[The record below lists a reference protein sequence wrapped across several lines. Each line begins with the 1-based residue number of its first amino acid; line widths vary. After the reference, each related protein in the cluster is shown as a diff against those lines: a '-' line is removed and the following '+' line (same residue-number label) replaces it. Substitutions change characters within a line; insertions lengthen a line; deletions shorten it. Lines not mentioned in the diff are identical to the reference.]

1 MRLVHAAGIALL
13 LTTVSVSSPAHAGSY
28 LSFGLGSESTPSP
41 ALTSDL
47 HPENLTIGRLAL
59 GYRVGPLAVEA
70 GIAASGI
77 RQTETSDGGEAL
89 NTASASVDL
98 KYYTSLFGP
107 VEGYARGGL
116 SKTWMRG
123 SGLAVPAS
131 ERAYDIGGGLQY
143 TFGPLPLA
151 KAAVWL
157 DYTHRMPDR
166 SQGETTLNAAS
177 DVMTVGVSVG
187 F

>member
-1 MRLVHAAGIALL
+1 ML
-13 LTTVSVSSPAHAGSY
+13 LTTLTTLTLSSPAHAGSY

-41 ALTSDL
+41 EVTSDL
-47 HPENLTIGRLAL
+47 HPENLTIGRLAA
-59 GYRVGPLAVEA
+59 GYRVGPIALEA

-77 RQTETSDGGEAL
+77 RQSDSIDGGGDPV

-98 KYYTSLFGP
+98 KYYMGLFGP

-116 SKTWMRG
+116 SKTWLRG
-123 SGLAVPAS
+123 SGASVASS

-157 DYTHRMPDR
+157 DYTHRMPERD
-166 SQGETTLNAAS
+166 QGEELDAAT
-177 DVMTVGVSVG
+177 DVMTIGVSVG